1 MSAQNDTKIRQLY
14 SNIDEELNKVPFGCI
29 WPRFHKF
36 DYALYTK
43 ELICLPSEIIP
54 AVSPCNK
61 MRVYDFGGKRYILWN
76 AKHTKAPIPNIASDL
91 VHEMF
96 HMFQYTRNEMRI
108 PDEKKGLNYP
118 DNAKNYYLKL
128 MEGYFL
134 SRAAMTED
142 MEEKRACFFD
152 FLVKRKQR
160 MKRYGEDLAYE
171 YYIETVEGSAEYC
184 GLKALS
190 YMSEDLYR
198 KRLKDCCYH
207 MVHDSTLLFNTG
219 QYAAYAG
226 ALLLLLAERLQIPV
240 SKEITGNK
248 LTIFEECCKYITEEE
263 KMELLSDECVAAISS
278 EEVIYK
284 LYKEY
289 SQSQAELEKTRHHS
303 EEKQLHMCRIH
314 PLS

>member
-14 SNIDEELNKVPFGCI
+14 SDIDEELNKVPFGCI

-43 ELICLPSEIIP
+43 ELICLPSKVIP
-54 AVSPCNK
+54 ANLVQNK
-61 MRVYDFGGKRYILWN
+61 KKLFDFEGKRYILWN
-76 AKHTKAPIPNIASDL
+76 AKHSKAPIQDVASDL
-91 VHEMF
+91 VHKMF
-96 HMFQYTRNEMRI
+96 HVFQYTRNEMRI

-134 SRAAMTED
+134 SRAIMTKD
-142 MEEKRACFFD
+142 TEEKRACFFD
-152 FLVKRKQR
+152 FLLKRKQR
-160 MKRYGEDLAYE
+160 MKQYGEDLAFE

-190 YMSEDLYR
+190 YMSEERYW
-198 KRLKDCCYH
+198 KKLKECCYH

-226 ALLLLLAERLQIPV
+226 ALLLLLAECLQIPV

-263 KMELLSDECVAAISS
+263 KMELLSDECVASISS
-278 EEVIYK
+278 EETIHK
-284 LYKEY
+284 LYEEY
-289 SQSQAELEKTRHHS
+289 IQSQSGSNQKEKKDDELLRI
-303 EEKQLHMCRIH
+303 CRI
-314 PLS
+314 